1 LQLSAS
7 SLCRRASYSHLP
19 FLLFLR
25 FLTRHV
31 TGSDPLDPTQ
41 HNGKQLWAF
50 ERKSRLDGGYC
61 TWTDRVY
68 RIKHLPTRK
77 YLCVE
82 RTAFNP
88 PVRGGGDGGAP
99 TETLYGAV
107 LRHSDGPE
115 SEFVL
120 HPTENMDGEH
130 LQTSGVMVRIQHVF
144 SKEEAGEGAPADQSC
159 WLHNTYR
166 PKRKVQAGVAQP
178 ARPCGFTVAGSRG
191 TPQQSTRTV
200 AAGAAAGAGV
210 GEASPDGKAIV
221 RPRPQPRERAGGVGA
236 AASAAAE
243 SATLGTVGAPVA
255 EEDDDENFDGVGESK
270 GSFVLMFNSMC
281 KDQDTLV
288 IHAAAATEQ
297 AELETA
303 RSVVAVAKAYQRQI
317 QRGGAHGA
325 QNSAVKDA
333 HCDAAEDMLET
344 VIRFAAAF
352 PGGGSGEGGTGGIAS
367 GNAGKGG
374 GGGAG
379 DDQEEGC
386 HGQDLIAAKGIP
398 RPRQQRLCAD
408 MKVVDSLVGILQV
421 SQPSPSLHCCTAASS
436 NTNNATL

>member
-1 LQLSAS
+1 VL
-7 SLCRRASYSHLP
+7 HTHTFV

-25 FLTRHV
+25 FLTHRHV

-41 HNGKQLWAF
+41 HSGKQLWAF

-82 RTAFNP
+82 RTALDPNP

-166 PKRKVQAGVAQP
+166 PKKRGVAQP
-178 ARPCGFTVAGSRG
+178 ARPCGLSAAAVRPG
-191 TPQQSTRTV
+191 TPQQSTQTLAV
-200 AAGAAAGAGV
+200 GAAAGA
-210 GEASPDGKAIV
+210 AS
-221 RPRPQPRERAGGVGA
+221 
-236 AASAAAE
+236 SAAAE
-243 SATLGTVGAPVA
+243 LATLGTVGAPVA
-255 EEDDDENFDGVGESK
+255 EDDDDENFVPVAVGAHRGGVGESK
-270 GSFVLMFNSMC
+270 GSFVLEFNSMR

-288 IHAAAATEQ
+288 IHAASATEQ

-317 QRGGAHGA
+317 QRGGARGA
-325 QNSAVKDA
+325 QDSTVKDA

-344 VIRFAAAF
+344 VIRFVAAF
-352 PGGGSGEGGTGGIAS
+352 PGGGSGDGGTGGTAP
-367 GNAGKGG
+367 GDAGKGG
-374 GGGAG
+374 GAGAG

-408 MKVVDSLVGILQV
+408 LKVVDSLVGILQV
-421 SQPSPSLHCCTAASS
+421 SQHSPSLHCCTASA